1 MGDIARLLSFE
12 SFEKQPLTIKFDKA
26 VRQNNV
32 ILERRIKEY
41 LSVRCGF
48 NEIFTYPWV
57 DIKYINAASID
68 TNNLV
73 KLATPPSPEEAYL
86 RSSLVPGILE
96 SISKNLRYFDSF
108 KMYEMAQVFEKGVY
122 HESSEDETLPI
133 HKKLLTGCI
142 VGKDAKEIFYELK
155 GVLEHIC
162 EYTHMEKI
170 SFKEGTKPSWAD
182 INAHLDIILNDEVIG
197 NIGLLS
203 VKAMNDSKI
212 KRTNVAIF
220 EINVDKL
227 IPYPSRT
234 NEFKHIPVLPSIE
247 KDLSLIVDENV
258 TWEELTKYIKSKVS
272 SIKFIEEYRGNQIP
286 EGKKSIM
293 LRVTFDSENTTLTS
307 EEINSKLDAIV
318 RTLNRMCGAELREL

>member
-1 MGDIARLLSFE
+1 
-12 SFEKQPLTIKFDKA
+12 
-26 VRQNNV
+26 
-32 ILERRIKEY
+32 
-41 LSVRCGF
+41 
-48 NEIFTYPWV
+48 
-57 DIKYINAASID
+57 
-68 TNNLV
+68 
-73 KLATPPSPEEAYL
+73 
-86 RSSLVPGILE
+86 
-96 SISKNLRYFDSF
+96 
-108 KMYEMAQVFEKGVY
+108 
-122 HESSEDETLPI
+122 
-133 HKKLLTGCI
+133 
-142 VGKDAKEIFYELK
+142 
-155 GVLEHIC
+155 
-162 EYTHMEKI
+162 MEKI

-212 KRTNVAIF
+212 KRTNVSMF

-247 KDLSLIVDENV
+247 KDLSLIVDENI

-293 LRVTFDSENTTLTS
+293 LRVTFASENTTLTS
-307 EEINSKLDAIV
+307 EEINSKLEAIV
-318 RTLNRMCGAELREL
+318 RTLNKMCGAELREL